1 MAEIP
6 VDEHGD
12 RLCLWCGTV
21 VAQTGT
27 GRKRDYC
34 RRSCRQRAYEE
45 RQHRRR
51 VADALGL
58 NLPDAPA

>member
-6 VDEHGD
+6 MDDNGN
-12 RLCLWCGTV
+12 RLCLWCGTPV
-21 VAQTGT
+21 DQTGT
-27 GRKRDYC
+27 GRMRDYC

-58 NLPDAPA
+58 NTPGGGE